1 MFMPISFRKYL
12 LLMLLFLP
20 PGLLAQK
27 TDTLKLACLLN
38 DAIELTEKQ
47 AVNLGQKEL
56 KLVLA
61 SSTDTLV
68 KSCADV
74 VISTIGRDADDG
86 TWEVLFQHKKN
97 YWFWLSGLNKVVVKK
112 DQKIK
117 TGEVIGHLEIG
128 KKIEL
133 LLYDFE
139 TPLDPKKY
147 MNCGKSN

>member
-1 MFMPISFRKYL
+1 MSISFLKNL
-12 LLMLLFLP
+12 LLILLFLP
-20 PGLLAQK
+20 VGLLAQK
-27 TDTLKLACLLN
+27 KDTLKLACLLN

-68 KSCADV
+68 KACADV
-74 VISTIGRDADDG
+74 VISTIQRDADDG
-86 TWEVLFQHKKN
+86 TWEILFQQKN
-97 YWFWLSGLNKVVVKK
+97 YWFWLAGLNKVVVRK

-117 TGEVIGHLEIG
+117 TGEVLGHLDIG

-139 TPLDPKKY
+139 TPIDPKKY
-147 MNCGKSN
+147 MNCWKSN

>member
-1 MFMPISFRKYL
+1 MPISCLKYQ

-20 PGLLAQK
+20 VGLLAQK

-74 VISTIGRDADDG
+74 VISTIEQDADDG
-86 TWEVLFQHKKN
+86 TWEILFQQKN
-97 YWFWLSGLNKVVVKK
+97 YWFWLSGLNKVVVRK

-117 TGEVIGHLEIG
+117 TGEVLGHLEIG
-128 KKIEL
+128 KKIQL
-133 LLYDFE
+133 L
-139 TPLDPKKY
+139 
-147 MNCGKSN
+147 

>member
-1 MFMPISFRKYL
+1 MSVTCLKYQ

-20 PGLLAQK
+20 VGVLAQK
-27 TDTLKLACLLN
+27 ADTLKLACLLN
-38 DAIELTEKQ
+38 DAIEPAMEKP

-56 KLVLA
+56 KIVLA

-74 VISTIGRDADDG
+74 VISTIQRDADDG
-86 TWEVLFQHKKN
+86 TWVILFQQKN
-97 YWFWLSGLNKVVVKK
+97 YWFWLSGLNKVVVRK

-117 TGEVIGHLEIG
+117 TGEVLGHLEIG

-139 TPLDPKKY
+139 TPIDPKKY
-147 MNCGKSN
+147 MNCWK

>member
-1 MFMPISFRKYL
+1 MPISCLKNQL
-12 LLMLLFLP
+12 LILLFLP
-20 PGLLAQK
+20 VGLLAQK
-27 TDTLKLACLLN
+27 KDTLKLACLLN
-38 DAIELTEKQ
+38 DAIEHTEKQ

-56 KLVLA
+56 KLVLT

-74 VISTIGRDADDG
+74 VISTNQRDADDG
-86 TWEVLFQHKKN
+86 TWEILFQHKKN

-117 TGEVIGHLEIG
+117 TGDVLGHLEIG

-139 TPLDPKKY
+139 TPIDPKKY
-147 MNCGKSN
+147 MNCSKSN